1 VTANA
6 AGLKAGVYRGSVSF
20 SFGSTLRTVNV
31 TLIVPG
37 ALASPAVSGR
47 SGALGGPLCAGAQL
61 VPTQTGLTSNFS
73 APAAWPTP
81 LTIRLLDTCGSAI
94 GNGQIVTT
102 FSNGDPPLILSPIDL
117 TAGLYSGTWTPR
129 KTSSQVTIQA
139 RASVPGY
146 TTATAQIAGQVA
158 PNSAPVLAPNGT
170 FDIFHPQVGAG
181 LGPGNIVQIYGSG
194 LSGVATSPV
203 VLPLPTEVN
212 GTSVLIGGV
221 EAPLFFVSP
230 GQINAQIPF
239 ELAAGKQY
247 QVIVSANGAL
257 TTPQPIQ
264 LTPAV
269 PAILQFTSGAVVA
282 QHTDGTLITDT
293 APAVPGEYIVI
304 YLTGLGA
311 TDIPVA
317 SGAASP
323 VDPLARVVD
332 TPVVTMNGNGIAV
345 QFAGL
350 TPGLVGLYQINFQV
364 PDTTPNGNYE
374 LLISQSGTVSN
385 KTFIAVTK

>member
-1 VTANA
+1 
-6 AGLKAGVYRGSVSF
+6 
-20 SFGSTLRTVNV
+20 
-31 TLIVPG
+31 
-37 ALASPAVSGR
+37 
-47 SGALGGPLCAGAQL
+47 

-73 APAAWPTP
+73 AAAAWPTP
-81 LTIRLLDTCGSAI
+81 LTIRLLDTCGTAI
-94 GNGQIVTT
+94 GNGQVVAT
-102 FSNGDPPLILSPIDL
+102 FSNGDPPLILAAID
-117 TAGLYSGTWTPR
+117 TATGLYSGTWTPR
-129 KTSSQVTIQA
+129 RTSSQVTIQA

-158 PNSAPVLAPNGT
+158 PNTAPVLAPNGT

-194 LSGVATSPV
+194 LSGQTSSPV

-221 EAPLFFVSP
+221 TAPLFYVSP
-230 GQINAQIPF
+230 GQIDAQIPF
-239 ELAAGKQY
+239 ELTAGKQY

-282 QHTDGTLITDT
+282 QHGDGTLITDA
-293 APAVPGEYIVI
+293 APAVPGENIVI

-323 VDPLARVVD
+323 LDPLARVVD
-332 TPVVTMNGNGIAV
+332 TPVMTMNGNTIPV

-364 PDTTPNGNYE
+364 PETTPNGNYE